1 MEVPQRK
8 NLTVKPPDVVA
19 QFIEPDKSGNYNT
32 LLLAA
37 K

>member
-1 MEVPQRK
+1 LGFEIVTL
-8 NLTVKPPDVVA
+8 NFPDVVA